1 MSDCTAIQNQISGL
15 FSVKL
20 KIDVPTVHID
30 LIETGILD
38 SMKFVELLVELEA
51 QFGMKISTDDLEV
64 DSFRSIAR
72 IAEFLVIQSKVQ
84 RTA

>member
-15 FSVKL
+15 FSEKL
-20 KIDVPTVHID
+20 KIDVASVHID
-30 LIETGILD
+30 LIEMGILD
-38 SMKFVELLVELEA
+38 SMKFVELLLELEA

-64 DSFRSIAR
+64 DNFRTIAR

>member
-1 MSDCTAIQNQISGL
+1 MSDCTAIQNQISRL
-15 FSVKL
+15 FSEKL
-20 KIDVPTVHID
+20 KIDVPSVHID
-30 LIETGILD
+30 LIETGVLD
-38 SMKFVELLVELEA
+38 SMKFVELLLELEA

-64 DSFRSIAR
+64 DSFRSVAR